1 MSSTGNHPA
10 SGVLRPAPQHTERGE
25 PATALADGSASH
37 APPAGGLPT
46 ESAAVRALTDALD
59 PEQRAAALAVTGP
72 VRILAG
78 AGTGKTRTITHRIA
92 VQVASGTA
100 RHDEVLAVTFT
111 DRAAGELRERLA
123 RLGLPGP
130 VRAATFHSAAWAQLR
145 HFWPQLS
152 DRPRPQVL
160 DRKIGLLR
168 PLAERLRVDVR
179 DLAAEIEWG
188 QARLLRPETY
198 VEGVAGAGRDAPA
211 EPAHLAEAWQAYE
224 DAKAARDLIDYDDML
239 RLCTDA
245 LREHPSVAEAVRDRY
260 RVFTV
265 DEFQDVNPAQWELL
279 RAWVGERRE
288 LCVVGDDDQTI
299 YRFTGASSRYLL
311 GFEQAFPEAR
321 TVTLTR
327 SYRST
332 APVLDLAN
340 RVLWTKPRHLRKALT
355 STRGAGPTP
364 QLVEHAD
371 AEDEQRA
378 VTAEIR
384 RLLEAGV
391 PAGEIAVCYRIN
403 SQAADWEEPLRAAG
417 IPVVVR
423 GERGGFFAHP
433 AVAQALRVLT
443 AEAATTPDG
452 PPANI
457 APDRQGAAWPPG
469 TSPASAPDPVA
480 ALERVLRGALAWH
493 PGQPPAGATARD
505 RWEHLTALRDLCQ
518 RTVAEQ
524 PERFGVHGGFAELVD
539 DLRARAAAGQET
551 ADPDG
556 AVTLLTLH
564 RAKGLEFDAV
574 FLVACEEG
582 LLPIS
587 HAATEEAI
595 EDERR
600 LLYVGVTRARRH
612 LRLSWSRARGGRSR
626 RPSRLLHGLG
636 QDAPAAAGAAT
647 AGGASARSAR
657 RRGSTRSGG
666 RGAGRAPDRDPRAR
680 AAPPAE
686 DGSSAST
693 CGCGAPLIAAL
704 DRRTGRCADCR
715 PDVGA
720 ADAVLG
726 TLKAWRR
733 HQAAEEEVPAFCVF
747 ADKTLELIAAQQP
760 ASLEELATVPGVG
773 PTKLERYGAAVL
785 ERCAPTRPD
794 RGGDA

>member
-1 MSSTGNHPA
+1 MSSPTDHAAG
-10 SGVLRPAPQHTERGE
+10 TER
-25 PATALADGSASH
+25 
-37 APPAGGLPT
+37 PT
-46 ESAAVRALTDALD
+46 EPRGGPGSSTEPSSVDALLAALD
-59 PEQRAAALAVTGP
+59 PEQREAAQALHGP

-100 RHDEVLAVTFT
+100 RHDEILAVTFT
-111 DRAAGELRERLA
+111 DRAATELRERLG

-160 DRKIGLLR
+160 DRKVGLLR
-168 PLAERLRVDVR
+168 PLAERIRVDAR

-188 QARLLRPETY
+188 QARLLRPASY
-198 VEGVAGAGRDAPA
+198 VEGVRQAGREPPA
-211 EPAHLAEAWQAYE
+211 EAQLVAEAWEAYE
-224 DAKAARDLIDYDDML
+224 EAKAARDLIDYDDML
-239 RLCTDA
+239 RRCTAA
-245 LREHPSVAEAVRDRY
+245 LHAHPEMAATVRDRY

-279 RAWVGERRE
+279 RAWLGDRRD

-299 YRFTGASSRYLL
+299 YRFTGASSHHLL
-311 GFEQAFPEAR
+311 AFDEAFPEAR

-332 APVLDLAN
+332 APVLALAN
-340 RVLWTKPRHLRKALT
+340 RVLWTKPARLRKRLT
-355 STRGAGPTP
+355 STVGEGPEP
-364 QLVEHAD
+364 VLAEHEE

-378 VTAEIR
+378 VVERIR
-384 RLLEAGV
+384 ELLASGV
-391 PAGEIAVCYRIN
+391 PAGAIAVCYRIN

-433 AVAQALRVLT
+433 AVAQALRALT
-443 AEAATTPDG
+443 AEAAANPDG
-452 PPANI
+452 PPPGGSPEEG
-457 APDRQGAAWPPG
+457 APSWPPG
-469 TSPASAPDPVA
+469 TVPAGPPDPVA
-480 ALERVLRGALAWH
+480 ALERVLRSALAWH
-493 PGQPPAGATARD
+493 PGQAPTGATARD
-505 RWEHLTALRDLCQ
+505 RWEHLTALRDLAQ
-518 RTVAEQ
+518 RTVTEQ
-524 PERFGVHGGFAELVD
+524 PDRFGVHGAFAELVD

-564 RAKGLEFDAV
+564 RAKGLEFNAV

-587 HAATEEAI
+587 HATSDEAI

-612 LRLSWSRARGGRSR
+612 LHVSWARSRGGRTR

-636 QDAPAAAGAAT
+636 GDAPSGPSAGSRA
-647 AGGASARSAR
+647 
-657 RRGSTRSGG
+657 GG
-666 RGAGRAPDRDPRAR
+666 RGRRGTRASGARGPKRQRATSATTEAEEATAAG
-680 AAPPAE
+680 
-686 DGSSAST
+686 T
-693 CGCGAPLIAAL
+693 CACGGPLIAAL
-704 DRRTGRCADCR
+704 DRRTGRCAACR
-715 PDVGA
+715 PDPQAIA
-720 ADAVLG
+720 AVVAE
-726 TLKAWRR
+726 LKAWRR
-733 HQAAEEEVPAFCVF
+733 QQAAQEEVPAFCVF
-747 ADKTLELIAAQQP
+747 ADKTLELIAAAQP
-760 ASLEELATVPGVG
+760 ASLEELAAVPGVG
-773 PTKLERYGAAVL
+773 PAKLERYGEAVL
-785 ERCAPTRPD
+785 ARCASTDPS
-794 RGGDA
+794 RGEKA